1 MDKVTNIA
9 EEPIKA
15 VFTDPTYGKVVYSF
29 SLIFLFSM
37 FCGSWCFFSIL
48 HLDDLLCTF
57 LQFER
62 GEALDNITQDVKR
75 VLEEEGDEESLK
87 VLSKAVDTVRKKVWS
102 IAISLQS

>member
-1 MDKVTNIA
+1 MERCSI
-9 EEPIKA
+9 
-15 VFTDPTYGKVVYSF
+15 
-29 SLIFLFSM
+29 LRLLFSCLIC
-37 FCGSWCFFSIL
+37 FVKVRCFFSVVL
-48 HLDDLLCTF
+48 HLDYLLYIF

-102 IAISLQS
+102 IVISLQI